1 MTVNQ
6 WTRQRKFPILNFS
19 LDQVNNDQKIRSQ
32 HGSDEFIH
40 DEKDDA
46 VYNGYQQYGLWVN
59 HANISRENVF
69 NNFNIG
75 KFKNLVFMPC
85 FHHFIFSNWR
95 WKKAQPRIMPGWRLQ
110 FLSTQNS
117 ISSTCWTPEICS
129 ISMRSQFWT
138 SVAPTLLGNQE
149 LTMKLNKLCWLTT

>member
-19 LDQVNNDQKIRSQ
+19 LVQVNNDQKIRSQ

-59 HANISRENVF
+59 HANISRENIF
-69 NNFNIG
+69 NNF
-75 KFKNLVFMPC
+75 KF
-85 FHHFIFSNWR
+85 
-95 WKKAQPRIMPGWRLQ
+95 
-110 FLSTQNS
+110 
-117 ISSTCWTPEICS
+117 
-129 ISMRSQFWT
+129 
-138 SVAPTLLGNQE
+138 
-149 LTMKLNKLCWLTT
+149 LN